1 MMTKMMALF
10 AAGAAAP
17 ACAAKCPPHAIAA
30 LVAALVIGLVI
41 GYLLGRRG
49 GKKGATCTC
58 ADKKAAA
65 QPQQTFHREPRRARE
80 PRESEMRQPI
90 PVGSVEI
97 YVGNL
102 SYDLTE
108 EQLRKTFEAFGKVDT
123 ARVVMNKFND
133 KSKGFG
139 FVVMPNRA
147 EAEAAIAAM
156 SEKEV
161 LGRKMRVNEA
171 RNTIKAEA

>member
-1 MMTKMMALF
+1 MMMSSMMLF
-10 AAGAAAP
+10 AQAAQSSGA
-17 ACAAKCPPHAIAA
+17 CGKCPAHAIAA
-30 LVAALVIGLVI
+30 VVGALVV
-41 GYLLGRRG
+41 GYVVGFLMGRRAG
-49 GKKGATCTC
+49 SGCKC
-58 ADKKAAA
+58 AKKAQQSQ
-65 QPQQTFHREPRRARE
+65 QPRKRERVESRPAPEPRA
-80 PRESEMRQPI
+80 PI
-90 PVGSVEI
+90 PAGSVEI

-108 EQLRKTFEAFGKVDT
+108 EQLRKEFEAFGKVDT
-123 ARVVMNKFND
+123 ARVVTNKYND

-161 LGRKMRVNEA
+161 MGRKMRVNEA
-171 RNTIKAEA
+171 RNTVKEEA

>member
-1 MMTKMMALF
+1 MMMSTMMLF
-10 AAGAAAP
+10 AQAATETGK
-17 ACAAKCPPHAIAA
+17 ACGKCPQHAIAA
-30 LVAALVIGLVI
+30 LIGALVAGLLIGFVA
-41 GYLLGRRG
+41 GR
-49 GKKGATCTC
+49 KSACKC
-58 ADKKAAA
+58 ARNS
-65 QPQQTFHREPRRARE
+65 QPQPQKKREQPRRESRPPAE
-80 PRESEMRQPI
+80 PRQPI
-90 PVGSVEI
+90 PAGSVEI

-108 EQLRKTFEAFGKVDT
+108 EQLRKEFEAFGKVDA
-123 ARVVMNKFND
+123 ARVVTNKFND

-139 FVVMPNRA
+139 FVVMPNRP

-171 RNTIKAEA
+171 RNTIKEEA

>member
-1 MMTKMMALF
+1 MMMMNVMPLL
-10 AAGAAAP
+10 AAANDG
-17 ACAAKCPPHAIAA
+17 ACALKCPPHAIAA
-30 LVAALVIGLVI
+30 LVAALVIGLLI

-49 GKKGATCTC
+49 GKKTSSCTC
-58 ADKKAAA
+58 GGKKAVA
-65 QPQQTFHREPRRARE
+65 QQSAFRREPRHARE

-90 PVGSVEI
+90 PAGSVEI

-108 EQLRKTFEAFGKVDT
+108 EQLRTTFEAFGKVDT

-171 RNTIKAEA
+171 RNTIKTEA

>member
-1 MMTKMMALF
+1 MMMSTMMLF
-10 AAGAAAP
+10 AQSACEAGKV
-17 ACAAKCPPHAIAA
+17 CAKCPPHALAA
-30 LVAALVIGLVI
+30 LAGALFAGFVIGFFV
-41 GYLLGRRG
+41 GRRG
-49 GKKGATCTC
+49 KACAGDAKGPAMQKRR
-58 ADKKAAA
+58 D
-65 QPQQTFHREPRRARE
+65 PSRREVRPAE
-80 PRESEMRQPI
+80 ARQPI
-90 PVGSVEI
+90 PAGSVEI

-108 EQLRKTFEAFGKVDT
+108 EQLRKEFEAFGKVDT
-123 ARVVMNKFND
+123 ARVVTNAFNGR
-133 KSKGFG
+133 SKGFG

-171 RNTIKAEA
+171 RNTIKDDA

>member
-1 MMTKMMALF
+1 MMMSTMMLF
-10 AAGAAAP
+10 AQAATETGK
-17 ACAAKCPPHAIAA
+17 ACGKCPTHAIAA
-30 LVAALVIGLVI
+30 LVGALVVGLLIGFVV
-41 GYLLGRRG
+41 GRKSACG
-49 GKKGATCTC
+49 CAKK
-58 ADKKAAA
+58 A
-65 QPQQTFHREPRRARE
+65 QPQAQRKRDQPRREPRPAAE
-80 PRESEMRQPI
+80 PRQPI
-90 PVGSVEI
+90 PAGSVEI

-108 EQLRKTFEAFGKVDT
+108 EQLRKEFEAFGKVDT
-123 ARVVMNKFND
+123 ARVVTNKFND

-139 FVVMPNRA
+139 FVVMPNRP

-171 RNTIKAEA
+171 RNTIKEEA